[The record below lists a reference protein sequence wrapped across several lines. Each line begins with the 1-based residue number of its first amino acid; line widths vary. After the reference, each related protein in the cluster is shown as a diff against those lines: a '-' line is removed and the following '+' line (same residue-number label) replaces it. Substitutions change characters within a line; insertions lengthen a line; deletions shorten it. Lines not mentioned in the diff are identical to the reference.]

1 MWNLELYNWY
11 CSSDTLK
18 GYFASQ
24 NLVDAALLSNYLL
37 KYDWIIYKSEGILCS
52 TERTGYVWH
61 NIFHAFSQTDFWY
74 LLLVGKK
81 NKKKLQITL

>member
-1 MWNLELYNWY
+1 MAQPNMWNLELYNWY

-37 KYDWIIYKSEGILCS
+37 KYDWIITKMKVYFVVPKEQSTFGI
-52 TERTGYVWH
+52 
-61 NIFHAFSQTDFWY
+61 I
-74 LLLVGKK
+74 
-81 NKKKLQITL
+81 